1 MLPNLEF
8 LLQNIPEALLILNID
23 GCITYANP
31 AASALTGYTH
41 SELINQP
48 FDRLYPNANDFI
60 RTEYE
65 LSQARKNGKLIVEGW
80 RLKKDRT
87 PFWAEVTLAPM
98 FDEQQTLMSY
108 SCLLRDTSDKKQR
121 DVALREN
128 EERFRLMVQGVR
140 EYAIFLLD
148 VNGYITT
155 WNEGAERT
163 KGYRSHEII
172 GKHFSTFYTHEDLES
187 RKPERELKIAI
198 ATGKY
203 EEEGWR
209 VKKNGSV
216 FWANVVITALFN
228 DQNKHIGF
236 SKVTRDLTERKQ
248 AQEVIRQS
256 EERYRSLVEQ
266 VTDYGIFMLDDKGR
280 IISWNEGARRIKGY
294 SAEEIIG
301 KYFSIFYT
309 QEDLLN
315 NKPANEL
322 RIAKDVGKYEEEGWR
337 LRKDGSL
344 FWANIVITAVYN
356 SDGTL
361 IGFSKVTRDL
371 SERKAAERA
380 LHDSYKQQRILAEKL
395 KATNDELAAI
405 NEELAVTNDDLAET
419 NRLLMRSN
427 QSLQQF
433 AYVASHDLQEPL
445 RKIMSFSTLL
455 QEQFAEQLGEGTDY
469 LERMQSAAS
478 RMSTLI
484 RDLLAFSRLTT
495 RRDMAGPIALT
506 DVVNQVLTDI
516 DLTIQEAVATV
527 TVGPLPIVYG
537 DSSQMRQLFQ
547 NLISNAL
554 KFRRAEVAPVIQV
567 SAHELAS
574 ADLPISIKPS
584 RSAVAYHRI
593 EVADNGIGFEEKY
606 TERIFEVF
614 QRLHGRSEYAGT
626 GIGLAICEKVALNHG
641 GAITAV
647 SKPGQGST
655 FIVYLPVE
663 TQPISA
669 LQAD

>member
-1 MLPNLEF
+1 MLPNFEL
-8 LLQNIPEALLILNID
+8 LLQNIPEALFILNID
-23 GCITYANP
+23 GYITYANP
-31 AASALTGYTH
+31 AASTITGYA
-41 SELINQP
+41 SDELINQP
-48 FDRLYPNANDFI
+48 LTRFYPNAHDAI

-65 LSQARKNGKLIVEGW
+65 LSQVRKHGKLITEGW
-80 RLKKDRT
+80 KLKKDQT
-87 PFWAEVTLAPM
+87 PFWAEMTLAPIY
-98 FDEQQTLMSY
+98 DRQQTLTGY
-108 SCLLRDTSDKKQR
+108 NCLLRDTSEKKQR
-121 DVALREN
+121 ELALREN
-128 EERFRLMVQGVR
+128 EERFRLMVEGVR
-140 EYAIFLLD
+140 DYAIFLLD

-155 WNEGAERT
+155 WNEGAQRT
-163 KGYRSHEII
+163 KGYSSGEII
-172 GKHFSTFYTHEDLES
+172 GKHFSTFYTLEDLED

-228 DQNKHIGF
+228 SENKHIGF

-248 AQEVIRQS
+248 AQELLRLS

-294 SAEEIIG
+294 NAEEIIG

-309 QEDLLN
+309 QEDLFN

-322 RIAKDVGKYEEEGWR
+322 RIAIEVGKYEEEGWR

-356 SDGTL
+356 TDGTL

-371 SERKAAERA
+371 TERKAAEKA
-380 LHDSYKQQRILAEKL
+380 LRESYDQQRILAEQL
-395 KATNDELAAI
+395 KMTNEELAAI

-419 NRLLMRSN
+419 NRLLLRSN

-445 RKIMSFSTLL
+445 RKIISFSTLL
-455 QEQFAEQLGEGTDY
+455 QEQYAERLGEGTDY

-495 RRDMAGPIALT
+495 RKDTAGVVALT
-506 DVVNQVLTDI
+506 EVVNQVLTDL
-516 DLTIQEAVATV
+516 DLTVQETGATV
-527 TVGPLPIVYG
+527 EVEPLPTVYG
-537 DSSQMRQLFQ
+537 DSSQLRQLFQ

-554 KFRRAEVAPVIQV
+554 KFRRAQVAPVIQV
-567 SAHELAS
+567 TTHLMPSV
-574 ADLPISIKPS
+574 DLPLSVKPA
-584 RSAVAYHRI
+584 RAAAAYHRFD
-593 EVADNGIGFEEKY
+593 VSDNGIGFEEKY

-626 GIGLAICEKVALNHG
+626 GIGLAICEKVVMNHG

-647 SKPGQGST
+647 SKPGVGST
-655 FIVYLPVE
+655 FIVYLPAEPNSMPV
-663 TQPISA
+663 A
-669 LQAD
+669 QAE